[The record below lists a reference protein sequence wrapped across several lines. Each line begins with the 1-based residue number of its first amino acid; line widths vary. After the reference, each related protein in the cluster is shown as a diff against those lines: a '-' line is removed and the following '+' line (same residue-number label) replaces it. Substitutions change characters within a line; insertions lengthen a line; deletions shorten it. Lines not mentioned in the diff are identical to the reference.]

1 MSNEQPDCSICHENL
16 TKNKIAYGPNC
27 GHEFHPKCLNDWIKH
42 KSNARCPLCR
52 KSIILSEHHNIRRVE
67 RDNKNNT
74 IKNLKTKNQQ
84 LKTSTENKKRKI
96 DELEGELSNK
106 RIKINELSQ
115 EKINISTESYE
126 KRIKLD
132 DEWIDKM
139 RKLCQDFDSDY
150 KDKDDVIDS
159 QGKFIAFSI
168 VSYVLYNAGRGIYIA
183 GLYGLN
189 YL

>member
-1 MSNEQPDCSICHENL
+1 MSNEQPGCSICHENL

-42 KSNARCPLCR
+42 NSNARCPLCR
-52 KSIILSEHHNIRRVE
+52 KSIILSEHNNIRRVE
-67 RDNKNNT
+67 RENKNNT

-84 LKTSTENKKRKI
+84 LKTSTDNKKRKI

-106 RIKINELSQ
+106 RIKIIELSQ
-115 EKINISTESYE
+115 EKVNMRIESYE
-126 KRIKLD
+126 KD
-132 DEWIDKM
+132 NEWIDDLNKNTQ
-139 RKLCQDFDSDY
+139 LFDSLY
-150 KDKDDVIDS
+150 KEKDDVIDS

-168 VSYVLYNAGRGIYIA
+168 VSYVLYNAGHGIYIA